1 MIIIWGS
8 QLYGKVDEIEGVG
21 HVATRFGHLYYVPL
35 IPVSTMFITGQEGE
49 NYYGA
54 GIGLSFK
61 SILMAWLRTFSV
73 LAVIASVFFL
83 FASDTG
89 PLQGK
94 LIPAI
99 ALAFS
104 IGLVVLF
111 RMSWAM
117 KASYER
123 AKQLSEELGFDPRL
137 DVFIDLH
144 YGIINEAEADRRMDE
159 LHAALEDLENLEDE
173 IAASGMDQQVPMD

>member
-21 HVATRFGHLYYVPL
+21 HVATRFGHLYYIPL
-35 IPVSTMFITGQEGE
+35 IPTSTMFITGQDGD

-54 GIGLSFK
+54 QIGLSFK
-61 SILMAWLRTFSV
+61 SILMAWLRAFSI
-73 LAVIASVFFL
+73 LAVIGSIVFL
-83 FASDTG
+83 VGSDQG

-94 LIPAI
+94 LIPGILVVVSI
-99 ALAFS
+99 ALVFF
-104 IGLVVLF
+104 F
-111 RMSWAM
+111 RMGWAM
-117 KASYER
+117 KASYDR

-144 YGIINEAEADRRMDE
+144 YGMINEAEADRRMDE
-159 LHAALEDLENLEDE
+159 LHAALEDLENLQDE